1 VIGPDD
7 EDDDGGEEIGFD
19 EGAELDEADLVTLVD
34 DDGNQLECLL
44 LAVVD
49 HEGRSYAVLTPR
61 VEEDD
66 EETDGAGD
74 LLLATFDEDASG
86 AARFGPV
93 EDDEV
98 VKALRRLIAQL
109 VDLEEEEGGEG
120 TIFGG
125 PVPEA

>member
-7 EDDDGGEEIGFD
+7 DDDGVEIGFD

-34 DDGNQLECLL
+34 EDGEQLECLL

-61 VEEDD
+61 ADEDD
-66 EETDGAGD
+66 DDTDGAGD

-93 EDDEV
+93 EDDDV
-98 VKALRRLIAQL
+98 VKALRKLIADL
-109 VDLEEEEGGEG
+109 VDIEDDDEGEG